1 MCALPSAP
9 PGFIL
14 EKMPRHPSQALS
26 PSILI
31 NSGIQ
36 CGPRFILGKNW
47 LSKLPLF
54 FSKTKKMLI
63 GKNEGDVLNP
73 KLHTYIKY
81 PRGQTGDKLDKKNK
95 LKRRNKQKSSGQ
107 NN

>member
-1 MCALPSAP
+1 MCALPLAP

-26 PSILI
+26 LYFLI

-63 GKNEGDVLNP
+63 GKNEGDILTP
-73 KLHTYIKY
+73 KLHTYIQY
-81 PRGQTGDKLDKKNK
+81 PRGQRGDKQIRKIN
-95 LKRRNKQKSSGQ
+95 
-107 NN
+107 